1 MSNEQA
7 TRIRALLARGCFFP
21 EGRTL
26 ANLMLQIHERRNG
39 QCASTGTPK

>member
-1 MSNEQA
+1 MTPEQL

-26 ANLMLQIHERRNG
+26 ANLMLKIHERRNG
-39 QCASTGTPK
+39 R